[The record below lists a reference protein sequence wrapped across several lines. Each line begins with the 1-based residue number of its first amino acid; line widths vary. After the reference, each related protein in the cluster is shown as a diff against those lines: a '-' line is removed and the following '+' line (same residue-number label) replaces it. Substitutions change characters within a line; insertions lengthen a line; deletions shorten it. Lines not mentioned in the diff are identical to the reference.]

1 VHPWVS
7 RVVVLWHVAG
17 GGAGGA
23 GGAGSGCVHIVQVG
37 SLVTFA
43 CILVSMLLLVF
54 RSLRLLFD

>member
-23 GGAGSGCVHIVQVG
+23 GGAGSGCVHIVG
-37 SLVTFA
+37 SLVTSVAFT
-43 CILVSMLLLVF
+43 CTVLSLDFSVMLLLV
-54 RSLRLLFD
+54 S